1 LPLLMLTGFVG
12 EALLDMTSPRCGAG
26 ATGAGV
32 EHSAGASDSQAGLG
46 DPLHRGGGL

>member
-1 LPLLMLTGFVG
+1 MLTGFVG

>member
-1 LPLLMLTGFVG
+1 MPLLMSAGPLLVR
-12 EALLDMTSPRCGAG
+12 LDMTTPRCGTG

-46 DPLHRGGGL
+46 DPLHRRGGL

>member
-1 LPLLMLTGFVG
+1 M
-12 EALLDMTSPRCGAG
+12 AAPRCGAG

-32 EHSAGASDSQAGLG
+32 EHSAGAGHMQAGLG